1 MESEHD
7 AFQKEE
13 LHALETSG
21 KHLWKS
27 QSYLERG
34 LQCLQKQ
41 PCCSFFL
48 RCCFTRVSLSV
59 YRSSQIHHAAY
70 LSTALKLL
78 ARETLRDWTP
88 LNLKTLHK
96 KRGMRFNLKK
106 LWRTNISSPH
116 QKNWTTGRKKPQETS
131 ARNYLKN
138 GKIHDS
144 WCSDPK
150 GWEFSRFKTAI
161 RGLWAG

>member
-1 MESEHD
+1 MFSLCHPWFTTTNLSYTFPILETSATASCGSTGRPTKLNMESEHD

-41 PCCSFFL
+41 PCCLFFL

-88 LNLKTLHK
+88 LSLKTLHK

-116 QKNWTTGRKKPQETS
+116 QKKLDYWS
-131 ARNYLKN
+131 
-138 GKIHDS
+138 
-144 WCSDPK
+144 
-150 GWEFSRFKTAI
+150 
-161 RGLWAG
+161 